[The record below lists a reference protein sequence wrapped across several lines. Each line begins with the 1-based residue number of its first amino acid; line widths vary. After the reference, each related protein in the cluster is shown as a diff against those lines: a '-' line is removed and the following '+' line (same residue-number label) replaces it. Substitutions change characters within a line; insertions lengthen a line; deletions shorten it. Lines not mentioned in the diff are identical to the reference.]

1 MRTTTYELTK
11 TERDTVEAIRRLP
24 THCRAQT
31 AKAIT
36 EFVIT
41 FHSGMTADEMDNQA
55 TANASRADA
64 EAHRAAHACA
74 HRACRGA

>member
-1 MRTTTYELTK
+1 MHTTYELTK
-11 TERDTVEAIRRLP
+11 TERETVDAIRRLP

-41 FHSGMTADEMDNQA
+41 FHSGMTPDEQA
-55 TANASRADA
+55 AYTQR
-64 EAHRAAHACA
+64 RAA
-74 HRACRGA
+74 